1 MSESNYDTIII
12 GTGLGGLVCG
22 YLLAKNGRKVLLLEK
37 NAQIGGCLQ
46 NFKRFGV
53 KFDTG
58 MHYIGS
64 MGEGEILQQLFHDIV
79 ETHHVASVPT
89 NDNEFV
95 ETCHGTSLPKISRL
109 DDNGFDVFSI
119 GGKEYKFAAGYECF
133 VNTLSMQF
141 PDCRNDIQNYV
152 KQVRKI
158 AENSPL
164 YDMSKLEDNSYQD
177 SPYLRLS
184 VNEFLSSITDNKL
197 LQNVLAGNLPLYAG
211 VADKTPTYIY
221 ALISNS
227 YIQSAWRIIG
237 GSDTL
242 AKFLADSIRS
252 FGGKILTQSEVKRVI
267 CNETKATAVEL
278 SNGEYFEASN
288 FISNIHPQALI
299 PLIDSKL
306 IRPIYRKRI
315 QELEN
320 TVGNFTIYLKFK
332 ENQVPYMNH
341 NFYYYADD
349 DVWKAYHTAGQKPQS
364 YLYMHQC
371 IEEGQKYAQSA
382 EIMGVMSYQE
392 VAQWADSKTGHRSAD
407 YYDFKRQKA
416 EQYLD
421 LLEQSFP
428 GIRQNI
434 EAYETSTPLTYRD
447 YTGTTEG
454 STYGIL
460 HDKNNFEQT
469 RISQRTKIPN
479 LFLTGQNIH
488 WHGILGV
495 TVGAMLTCRELG
507 IQLTVDS

>member
-1 MSESNYDTIII
+1 MSNSKYDIIII

-22 YLLAKNGRKVLLLEK
+22 YALAKSGRKVLLLEK

-64 MGEGEILQQLFHDIV
+64 MAEGEILHQLF
-79 ETHHVASVPT
+79 TFLTGYSKGKSVNT
-89 NDNEFV
+89 NGYTEMSSNA
-95 ETCHGTSLPKISRL
+95 SLPKISRL
-109 DDNGFDVFSI
+109 DDSGFDVFSI
-119 GGKEYKFAAGYECF
+119 GGKEYKYAAGYEHF
-133 VNTLSMQF
+133 VDTLSQQF
-141 PDCRNDIQNYV
+141 PDCRNDIREYV
-152 KQVRKI
+152 KQLRQI

-164 YDMSKLEDNSYQD
+164 YDMRKLEDNSYHD
-177 SPYLRLS
+177 SPYLQLS
-184 VNEFLSSITDNKL
+184 VNDFLSSITHNKL

-211 VADKTPTYIY
+211 VADKTPAYIY

-227 YIQSAWRIIG
+227 YLQSAWRIIG
-237 GSDTL
+237 GSDNL
-242 AKFLADSIRS
+242 AQYLATSIAHY
-252 FGGKILTQSEVKRVI
+252 GGEIRTHSEVTKI
-267 CNETKATAVEL
+267 HCDNNKATTVTLNNSEKI
-278 SNGEYFEASN
+278 EADY
-288 FISNIHPQALI
+288 FISDIHPQALI

-320 TVGNFTIYLKFK
+320 TAGNFTLYLKFK
-332 ENQVPYMNH
+332 ENRIPYMNH
-341 NFYYYADD
+341 NFYYYADE
-349 DVWKAYHTAGQKPQS
+349 DVWKTYYAVNQKPQS

-382 EIMGVMSYQE
+382 EIMGMMSYQE
-392 VAQWADSKTGHRSAD
+392 VAQWADSKSGHRSAD
-407 YYDFKRQKA
+407 YYEFKRQKA
-416 EQYLD
+416 EQYLE

-428 GIRQNI
+428 SIRQNI

-507 IQLTVDS
+507 VKLIVDS